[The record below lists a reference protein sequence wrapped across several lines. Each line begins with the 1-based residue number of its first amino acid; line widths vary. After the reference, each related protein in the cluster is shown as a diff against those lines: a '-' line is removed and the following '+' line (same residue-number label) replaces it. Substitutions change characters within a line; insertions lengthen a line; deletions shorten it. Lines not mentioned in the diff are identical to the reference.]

1 MPLILDGTTG
11 IVANNIA
18 ANTITSTQIAS
29 GSKMAFGNMPT
40 GSVIQVVNGF
50 TSTGVTTSATE
61 TWVDTGITATITPK
75 FASSNIMVLVNIVG
89 IKKEGSSHWNRM
101 GFQILR
107 NSTAINSGLAQNW
120 SYNTAFYFRA
130 PGAMY
135 SKLDSPSTT
144 SAITY
149 KVQFKVE
156 ILSDAA
162 GISVQTDSNSG
173 ESQIML
179 MEIAA

>member
-29 GSKMAFGNMPT
+29 GSKMAYGNMPT

-50 TSTGVTTSATE
+50 TSTMVTSTALD
-61 TWVDTGITATITPK
+61 TWADTGIIATITPR
-75 FASSNIMVLVNIVG
+75 FASSNIMVLVNICG
-89 IKKEGSSHWNRM
+89 IVKKDSHAYNRM
-101 GFQILR
+101 GIRLLRGATVLGITSLR
-107 NSTAINSGLAQNW
+107 NLYT
-120 SYNTAFYFRA
+120 NTTMQFSL

-144 SAITY
+144 NATTY
-149 KVQFKVE
+149 GVQFLAENPGATNGV
-156 ILSDAA
+156 
-162 GISVQTDSNSG
+162 SVQTDGNSG